1 VSRRRRRRQHQ
12 PGAAKVTEEERFRVR
27 RTLIG
32 PGLLAGAVVLVVVP
46 ALLLR
51 PLSTNASFWLVFPAS
66 LASLICVMVA
76 RGASNARGQTW
87 LDHQGRYLSAHTL
100 TGQRSIDLRH
110 LKSVRAYIVPQRY
123 RPGTIYAVV
132 TDDRGGRLT
141 LSERDGNLPA
151 IRRAVERQQQRPG
164 FPPVTV
170 TAFGR
175 QALAGRGRRGAM
187 IAWNMGAI
195 LMWFLLWGVLL
206 GIAGP
211 LSTS

>member
-1 VSRRRRRRQHQ
+1 V
-12 PGAAKVTEEERFRVR
+12 EEEEQKRSRVP

-46 ALLLR
+46 ELLLR
-51 PLSTNASFWLVFPAS
+51 PLSGNASFWLAFPAS
-66 LASLICVMVA
+66 LASLICVIVA
-76 RGASNARGQTW
+76 RGASNARGRTW
-87 LDHQGRYLSAHTL
+87 LDHQGRYLSAYAL
-100 TGQRSIDLRH
+100 AGKRSIDLWH
-110 LKSVRAYIVPQRY
+110 LKSVRAYVVPQRY
-123 RPGTIYAVV
+123 RLGTVYAVV
-132 TDDRGGRLT
+132 TDDRGRRLT

-175 QALAGRGRRGAM
+175 QALAERGRRGTM

-195 LMWFLLWGVLL
+195 LMWFLLWGVFL